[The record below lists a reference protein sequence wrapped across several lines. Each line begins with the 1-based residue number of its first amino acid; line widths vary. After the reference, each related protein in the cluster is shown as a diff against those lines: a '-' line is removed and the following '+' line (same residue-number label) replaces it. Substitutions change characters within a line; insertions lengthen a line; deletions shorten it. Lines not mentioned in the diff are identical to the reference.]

1 MHSCT
6 DTRADH
12 DRQDRIISDS
22 LSQIKRKLVV
32 MSGKGGVGK
41 STVAVNLAVALARKG
56 NRVGL
61 MDVDLHGPSVPT
73 MLGIQDKRLSGGFD
87 RLLPFNY
94 TDSLKVLSMANMM
107 ESNDDAVI
115 WRGPMKIGAIRQ
127 FLSDVEWGP
136 LDFLVIDSPPGT
148 GDEPLTVAQTVTG
161 GEAVIVTTPQEVSMA
176 DVRRC
181 VSFCRKVSMP
191 IAGLVENMSGFL
203 CPHCHKEVDIFTK
216 GGGEVGAGVMGI
228 RYLGSIPLD
237 PSIVSS
243 GDTGKPFMGSNGES
257 PSHAAFHRI
266 VDMISATA
274 PGPSGNGPE
283 KEVKNM
289 KCAIPVTGGKL
300 CTHFGH
306 CGEFAVMTIE
316 NGKIMSQERLT
327 PPPHEPGVLPQ
338 WLAGQGVSLVIAGGM
353 GSRARNLFEGNQIK
367 VITGAME
374 EAPDELV
381 RQYLSGTLK
390 TGQNVC
396 DH

>member
-6 DTRADH
+6 DKKEEQDH
-12 DRQDRIISDS
+12 QDREIKNV
-22 LSQIKRKLVV
+22 LSQVKRKLVV

-41 STVAVNLAVALARKG
+41 STVAVNLAVALAREG
-56 NRVGL
+56 HTVGL

-73 MLGIQDKRLSGGFD
+73 MLGIQDKRLVSGFD
-87 RLLPFNY
+87 QLLPFKY
-94 TDSLKVLSMANMM
+94 TDTLKVISMGNLM
-107 ESNDDAVI
+107 ERNDDAVI

-136 LDFLVIDSPPGT
+136 LDFLVVDSPPGT

-191 IAGLVENMSGFL
+191 IVGLIENMSGFL
-203 CPHCHKEVDIFTK
+203 CPHCHTEVDIFKK
-216 GGGEVGAGVMGI
+216 GGGEEGAKAMGI

-237 PSIVSS
+237 PSIVQS
-243 GDTGKPFMGSNGES
+243 GDAGKPFMGSTQEL
-257 PSHAAFHRI
+257 PSYKAFHHI
-266 VDMISATA
+266 VEKIVAPI
-274 PGPSGNGPE
+274 PGPQGPGYK
-283 KEVKNM
+283 KEVNSM

-300 CTHFGH
+300 CSHFGH

-316 NGKIMSQERLT
+316 NGTIVSQERLT

-338 WLAGQGVSLVIAGGM
+338 WLAGLGVSVIIAGGM
-353 GSRARNLFEGNQIK
+353 GSRAQQLFTGNRIE
-367 VITGAME
+367 VIVGATE
-374 EAPDELV
+374 EAPEELV